1 METMQALDFEAPL
14 VELEA
19 RIREFE
25 SLAAGRG
32 MRLDDEIATLRRKLD
47 EKVQEI
53 YSNLT
58 NWQKVKLARHPQ
70 RPVTGDYL
78 GTVFTDLVEL
88 HGDKLY
94 RDDSAIVTYFAT
106 VGKQRILLVANEK
119 GADTK
124 DRMRCNFGMPHPE
137 GYRKAMQ
144 KMRLAEKFG
153 LPIVILIN
161 TPGAYPGI
169 GAEERGQAFAIAHNL
184 MDMGRLRTP
193 IITVIIS
200 EGFSGGA
207 LGIGVGDRN
216 LIMEYAVFSVIS
228 PEGCAAILWRDGS
241 KAPQAADVLKLTSD
255 DLMRYGLMDAVVKEP
270 PGGAHRNKPDMAA
283 RLKAVLEDELAGLG
297 SRPIQELVEQ
307 RYQKYRRM
315 GEFIDNGVLNTGTR
329 RGD

>member
-1 METMQALDFEAPL
+1 MHALDFEAPL

-58 NWQKVKLARHPQ
+58 CWQKVKLARHPN

-78 GTVFTDLVEL
+78 GTVFTDLLEL

-94 RDDSAIVTYFAT
+94 RDDSSIVTYLAN
-106 VGKQRILLVANEK
+106 VGTQRVLLVANEK
-119 GADTK
+119 GTDTK
-124 DRMRCNFGMPHPE
+124 ERMRCNFGMPHPE

-153 LPIVILIN
+153 LPVVILIN

-169 GAEERGQAFAIAHNL
+169 GAEERGQAFAIAQNL

-241 KAPQAADVLKLTSD
+241 KAAQAADVLKLTSD
-255 DLMRYGLMDAVVKEP
+255 DLMRYGLMDGVIKEP
-270 PGGAHRNKPDMAA
+270 PGGAHRNKPDMAQ
-283 RLKAVLEDELAGLG
+283 RLKSTLEAELSDLKL
-297 SRPIQELVEQ
+297 RKIDELVES
-307 RYQKYRRM
+307 RYLKYRKM
-315 GEFIDNGVLNTGTR
+315 GEFIENGALNQGTR
-329 RGD
+329 RSE